1 MTVPLVVSI
10 APAILLRVMS
20 PPLPVPPASEMML
33 PVVILL
39 KAERKISL
47 PLPLRESVAKSPAVV
62 LIVPLLLMSLI
73 LPPSPFSALAL
84 TVAV

>member
-1 MTVPLVVSI
+1 M
-10 APAILLRVMS
+10 VMS
-20 PPLPVPPASEMML
+20 PPFPILFASELSASEMML